1 GGQALFETLLVFE
14 NYPVAAGLRT
24 SEWAGLQVHPVS
36 GTEQTNYPLSVSATS
51 GASLSLRIS
60 YDRARFDA
68 ETIEPLANHFTTLLE
83 AIAADPERPISA
95 LSLLSEAE
103 RHRVL
108 LDYNDT
114 AASYPDDACI
124 HQLFEA
130 QAASSPEA
138 LAVVFEEQALTYA
151 ALDAQ
156 ANRLAHHLASLGVG
170 PEMVVGIC
178 LERSLDLVV
187 GLLGILKAGGA
198 YLPLDPDYPS
208 QRLAFM
214 LADAKAPILVTHTR
228 LAERLPAPEA
238 QVVCLDADREA
249 IATHPTAAP
258 PTTVGSDNLA
268 YVIYTSGSTG
278 QPKGVV
284 VTHQNVANL
293 FNSHRESVFAPG
305 VAKVRGR
312 RLRVAQTTSFSFDAS
327 WDQLLWILAGH
338 ELHVVNEVTVTD
350 PDGLVA
356 YIARQH
362 IDFID
367 ATPSYMQ
374 LLVSRG
380 LLDGGQWRP
389 AVVGVGGEAV
399 SEQLWDQLRSAGGVE
414 RFNFYGPTECT
425 VDALMARVGR
435 SPRPAIGRPIAN
447 TR

>member
-1 GGQALFETLLVFE
+1 EYSSDL
-14 NYPVAAGLRT
+14 
-24 SEWAGLQVHPVS
+24 
-36 GTEQTNYPLSVSATS
+36 
-51 GASLSLRIS
+51 
-60 YDRARFDA
+60 FDA
-68 ETIEPLANHFTTLLE
+68 EGVEALLARWVRLL
-83 AIAADPERPISA
+83 AAAVADPDRPISRIDI
-95 LSLLSEAE
+95 LSARE
-103 RHRVL
+103 RTRLL
-108 LDYNDT
+108 LDYNHTT
-114 AASYPDDACI
+114 APIPAAALPA
-124 HQLFEA
+124 LFEA
-130 QAASSPEA
+130 QVKATPEA
-138 LAVVFEEQALTYA
+138 VAVIFEDTTLTYA
-151 ALDAQ
+151 QLNAQ
-156 ANRLAHHLASLGVG
+156 ANRLAHGLIARGVG
-170 PEMVVGIC
+170 PEQIVA
-178 LERSLDLVV
+178 LALPRSPELVV
-187 GLLGILKAGGA
+187 SILAVLKAGA
-198 YLPLDPDYPS
+198 SYLPLDPEYPAA
-208 QRLAFM
+208 RIAFM
-214 LADAKAPILVTHTR
+214 LDDAQPVLLLTSAGIQGD
-228 LAERLPAPEA
+228 LPESA
-238 QVVCLDADREA
+238 
-249 IATHPTAAP
+249 PTARLVIDDPDTVETLSDCADTDPTDAQRTAP
-258 PTTVGSDNLA
+258 LLPGHPA

-284 VTHQNVANL
+284 VCHQSVANL

-447 TR
+447 TRVYVLDPGLQPMPPGVVGELYIAGAGLARGYLHRPELTAQRFIADPYG